1 MENNNFEI
9 NVITEISQYAV
20 SLSRDLHTKQVTL
33 SRDLYTKQVCGY
45 NPALSQIC
53 YV

>member
-20 SLSRDLHTKQVTL
+20 TL
-33 SRDLYTKQVCGY
+33 SRDLYTIQVCEY
-45 NPALSQIC
+45 NPALSQKC

>member
-9 NVITEISQYAV
+9 NVITEISQYA
-20 SLSRDLHTKQVTL
+20 VTL

-45 NPALSQIC
+45 NPALSQIF
-53 YV
+53 YA